1 MKTNYVHHITQP
13 LAVFIYTMKDCNLR
27 LHRSPL
33 KSNQNNKHYNYSYYC
48 LEMKKVSPPIKRMSL
63 KNMNAKQENSRNY
76 QFSNYISPRFLVF
89 LLGCSKLNEIPKILF
104 LFGLL
109 LLISTCD
116 RYLKKVLISL
126 KCLSLV
132 FLCNKCGHPKV
143 LIALLLLNTVC

>member
-1 MKTNYVHHITQP
+1 MQLEVNV
-13 LAVFIYTMKDCNLR
+13 NLKI
-27 LHRSPL
+27 
-33 KSNQNNKHYNYSYYC
+33 KSKQQTLQQLLLLSWNK
-48 LEMKKVSPPIKRMSL
+48 KPPPIKRKSL
-63 KNMNAKQENSRNY
+63 ENMNAKQENSRNY
-76 QFSNYISPRFLVF
+76 QFSNYTSPRFLVF

-132 FLCNKCGHPKV
+132 FLCNRRGHPKV

>member
-89 LLGCSKLNEIPKILF
+89 LLGCSKQNEITKILSF
-104 LFGLL
+104 WTSF
-109 LLISTCD
+109 TNK
-116 RYLKKVLISL
+116 YL
-126 KCLSLV
+126 
-132 FLCNKCGHPKV
+132 
-143 LIALLLLNTVC
+143 